1 MSRIIR
7 LQSENF
13 KRLVAIDIVP
23 DGNMVVLSGRNH
35 QGKTSVLDAIFTVL
49 QHRKVAKEL
58 SQPIRDGEDVAFVK
72 LWIGDDLD
80 HIQYIA
86 TRRWTKDDSGSLTV
100 EAPDGAKYGS
110 PQKLLDDLMGEISF
124 DPVRFLEL
132 DAKAQVNAIVDAIGP
147 SLSFDP
153 VELAAERLGVYD
165 RRTDVGR
172 EVKKLEGQLAA
183 LPSADPD
190 LPDEEES
197 AVSLLEEAERRRQ
210 SNAQLAEFR
219 TARDAAV
226 DAVNAADD
234 EVSRL
239 RESLEYAV
247 LKADQ
252 ARKDLSDSEKRV
264 VGKRELDLAPILERL
279 NSVETTNKRIRQEQE
294 RRRVERVL
302 ADYKEQIAQLTIE
315 LGNIDK
321 RKAKG
326 IQDAQFPVPE
336 LSFSDLGVTFNGL
349 PLTQASTEE
358 QYRASFGVAIASNPK
373 LRVCRIDRGESLDSD
388 SLNLLA
394 KLADEY
400 DMQVWITRVTDG
412 AGIGFVLEEGKV
424 R

>member
-13 KRLVAIDIVP
+13 KRLEAIDIVP
-23 DGNMVVLSGRNH
+23 DANMVVLSGRNH
-35 QGKTSVLDAIFTVL
+35 QGKTSVLDAIFAVL
-49 QHRKVAKEL
+49 QHRKIAKEL
-58 SQPIRDGEDVAFVK
+58 TQPIRDGEDVAFVK

-80 HIQYIA
+80 HVQYIA
-86 TRRWTKDDSGSLTV
+86 TRRWTKDDSGTLTV
-100 EAPDGAKYGS
+100 AAPDGAKYGS
-110 PQKLLDDLMGEISF
+110 PQDLLDKIMGEISF
-124 DPVRFLEL
+124 DPIRFLEM
-132 DAKAQVNAIVDAIGP
+132 KPKEQVDAIVKAIGP

-153 VELAAERLGVYD
+153 VKLAAERLGVYD
-165 RRTDVGR
+165 RRTEVGQ

-183 LPSADPD
+183 LPSADPE

-197 AVSLLEEAERRRQ
+197 AVALLEKAERVRE

-219 TARDAAV
+219 KARDEAV

-234 EVSRL
+234 EVTRL
-239 RESLEYAV
+239 REALEFAQ

-252 ARKDLSDSEKRV
+252 ARKDLADSEKRV
-264 VGKRELDLAPILERL
+264 VGMRELDLAPVLERL
-279 NSVETTNKRIRQEQE
+279 NSLETTNKRIRQEQD
-294 RRRVERVL
+294 RRRIERVL
-302 ADYKEQIAQLTIE
+302 ADYKGQVAQLSIE

-321 RKAKG
+321 RKAQG
-326 IQDAQFPVPE
+326 IQDAQFPVTE
-336 LSFSDLGVTFNGL
+336 LSFTDLGVTFNGL

-358 QYRASFGVAIASNPK
+358 KFRASFGVAIASNPK
-373 LRVCRIDRGESLDSD
+373 LRVCRVDRGESLDSD